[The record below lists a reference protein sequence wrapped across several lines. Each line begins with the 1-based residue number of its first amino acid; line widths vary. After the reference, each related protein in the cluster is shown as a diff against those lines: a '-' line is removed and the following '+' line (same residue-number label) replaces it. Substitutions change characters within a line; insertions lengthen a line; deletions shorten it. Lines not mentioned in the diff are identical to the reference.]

1 MDEQKHKLFTDGG
14 ARGNPG
20 PAAIG
25 GVLYGPDGA
34 VLYEFA
40 QVIGTNTNNQA
51 EYRALAEWLRQARS
65 FAAQVLDCYLDSEL
79 VVKQIGGQY
88 KVKEPDLKTL
98 HAEVVSQLGS
108 FLEINFHHVPRAKNR
123 HADRLVNEALDGKR

>member
-1 MDEQKHKLFTDGG
+1 MDDKRHKLFTDGG

-25 GVLYGPDGA
+25 GVLYDTGEK

-51 EYRALAEWLRQARS
+51 EYRALAEGLRQARS
-65 FAAQVLDCYLDSEL
+65 FAIEVLDCYLDSEL
-79 VVKQIGGQY
+79 VVRQVNGQY
-88 KVKEPDLKTL
+88 KVKEAELKTL
-98 HAEVVSQLGS
+98 HDEVTGQIGS
-108 FLEINFHHVPRAKNR
+108 FLEVNFHHVPRTKNR